1 MSTTQE
7 GGGCSGSVL
16 RGESIFTVLG
26 PEAEAFG
33 FGSRGPNRLRDLP
46 GDGEVDTLYVAPEN
60 QGHGFGK
67 VLLTRMLGEIAE
79 NGRRKALV

>member
-26 PEAEAFG
+26 SEAFG

-46 GDGEVDTLYVAPEN
+46 GDGEVDTLYVPPGN
-60 QGHGFGK
+60 QGHGFVK
-67 VLLTRMLGEIAE
+67 VLLTRMLGELAE